1 MGKKRPVKGHETT
14 ETLDEIRS
22 QLERLNE
29 TLEDLQSDIQWA
41 LRNIV
46 HHVANAEAQPAA
58 PTPSQSIDRQESILL
73 RDLLFAPELDQDSV
87 SDSTREL
94 LHEIIE
100 KLQPS
105 RARKDQSPA
114 AAAAEPSSAAGATE
128 REDGHLF

>member
-1 MGKKRPVKGHETT
+1 MGKKRPAKGHETT
-14 ETLDEIRS
+14 EALEDIRS

-73 RDLLFAPELDQDSV
+73 RDLLLAPELDQDSV
-87 SDSTREL
+87 SDSTRKL
-94 LHEIIE
+94 LREIIE

-105 RARKDQSPA
+105 RARKDQSSA
-114 AAAAEPSSAAGATE
+114 ATAVEPSTAAGAIE

>member
-1 MGKKRPVKGHETT
+1 MGKKRPTKGQEKSDA
-14 ETLDEIRS
+14 LQEIQL
-22 QLERLNE
+22 QLERLNG

-46 HHVANAEAQPAA
+46 HHVANAEAQPTT
-58 PTPSQSIDRQESILL
+58 PTPAQSIDRQESILL
-73 RDLLFAPELDQDSV
+73 RDLLLVPGLDQDSV

-105 RARKDQSPA
+105 RFGNDRSPA
-114 AAAAEPSSAAGATE
+114 AATAAPSSAVGAIE
-128 REDGHLF
+128 RQDGHLF